1 MNLEEKSINQLK
13 EELTKKLEG
22 AENKSEAICEVI
34 ESLFEA
40 RYNNIIETIKAEAL
54 QAESD
59 KEYAKTLG
67 LRTLSKKEEKFY
79 ESFKNI
85 KQAIA
90 GSQPDLI
97 PTSIIDLTLENIRKN
112 DTLLNH
118 VIFAPANVTK
128 WYTATKTGAY
138 AWAKLTA
145 ALNKEK
151 DIQATFNTINAELGK
166 LYILII
172 IPKSIAKLALPFIDK
187 FFRAVLEEQERDGL
201 IHGFLVGD
209 GVEQPIGIY
218 KQIGAVDETTSKHK
232 DKTLNTSLT
241 KFSPKG
247 LASAKKSLTNNG
259 KRSLEKLILICNPSD
274 RADYVDPALFDEE
287 GNLKSSIKNL
297 EIIDTPENPQ
307 GKAAL
312 YLDKTYTLAC
322 SKMEVNNYNQTLAL
336 DDADL
341 IIGTSYANGRAV
353 DDNCAYIFDVTK
365 LEEYIPKVS
374 IIGEVKAQATVESDT
389 PGA

>member
-1 MNLEEKSINQLK
+1 MNLVEKNINQIK
-13 EELTKKLEG
+13 EDLMKKLEN
-22 AENKSEAICEVI
+22 AENKSEAIYEAIEEFFEVK
-34 ESLFEA
+34 
-40 RYNNIIETIKAEAL
+40 YNNIIETIIAEAQ

-59 KEYAKTLG
+59 KEYAKALE
-67 LRTLSKKEEKFY
+67 LRPLSKKEKEFY

-85 KQAIA
+85 KQAVV

-112 DTLLNH
+112 DKLLSH
-118 VIFAPANVTK
+118 IIFAPANVTK
-128 WYTATKTGAY
+128 WYTATKSGSY
-138 AWAKLTA
+138 AWAKLA
-145 ALNKEK
+145 DALDKQE
-151 DIQATFNTINAELGK
+151 DIKAVFHTINAELGK

-172 IPKSIAKLALPFIDK
+172 IPKAIAKLSLQFIDK
-187 FFRAVLEEQERDGL
+187 YFRAVLEEQEVDGL
-201 IHGFLVGD
+201 VNGFLVGN

-218 KQIGAVDETTSKHK
+218 KQIGAVDENTQEHK
-232 DKTLNTSLT
+232 DKVVNTDIT

-247 LASAKKSLTNNG
+247 LAGAKKYLTNDG
-259 KRSLEKLILICNPSD
+259 VRSLEKLILICNPSD

-287 GNLKSSIKNL
+287 GILKSSLKNL

-336 DDADL
+336 EDADL
-341 IIGTSYANGRAV
+341 IIGTAYANGRAI
-353 DDNCAYIFDVTK
+353 DDKCAYIFDVTK
-365 LEEYIPKVS
+365 LEEYIPKISVIS
-374 IIGEVKAQATVESDT
+374 SAATSAQYIPEA
-389 PGA
+389 